1 MEYDKGKWHWRRRQG
16 WWWPITCAIISI
28 IFFADENDAFLFG
41 YQYQPSSIV
50 QTISKN
56 HHRYTR
62 NFVKLRQMGNDY
74 LSNLSP
80 IDDGTDD
87 DDDANPSTQSSSL
100 STTNVKNVFKRSL
113 SGIESV
119 ARSTSSGIESVARTA
134 SSGIDT
140 VARSTSSGIESVART
155 ATSGIDTVA
164 RSTSSGIEIVA
175 RKTSSGIE
183 SVAKKGAKDFRMTTV
198 YAGRAVKRGA
208 KDSFKLA
215 ERSVSDTGKVAMN
228 LVERGVSDTGK
239 VAKWIDSQAK
249 AGTEAVGAS
258 TKRTVLNFTGKSTYE
273 VSCIVS

>member
-1 MEYDKGKWHWRRRQG
+1 MEYDKGKWHWRQG
-16 WWWPITCAIISI
+16 WWWPMTSCAIISI
-28 IFFADENDAFLFG
+28 LFFADKNDAFLFS
-41 YQYQPSSIV
+41 YQFQPP
-50 QTISKN
+50 ISKK
-56 HHRYTR
+56 HHSCEHT
-62 NFVKLRQMGNDY
+62 FVKLRQMGNDY

-87 DDDANPSTQSSSL
+87 DDANPSTESSSL
-100 STTNVKNVFKRSL
+100 STSNVKNVFKRSL
-113 SGIESV
+113 SGIESA
-119 ARSTSSGIESVARTA
+119 ARTATSGIESVAR
-134 SSGIDT
+134 S
-140 VARSTSSGIESVART
+140 

-183 SVAKKGAKDFRMTTV
+183 SVAKKGAKDFRITTV

-228 LVERGVSDTGK
+228 LAERGVSDTGK

>member
-16 WWWPITCAIISI
+16 WWWPITCAITSI
-28 IFFADENDAFLFG
+28 IFFADDNDAFLFG
-41 YQYQPSSIV
+41 YQFQPPV
-50 QTISKN
+50 SKN
-56 HHRYTR
+56 HHRCEHT
-62 NFVKLRQMGNDY
+62 FVKLRQMGNDY

-80 IDDGTDD
+80 IDDGTNDD
-87 DDDANPSTQSSSL
+87 DDDENPSINESSSL
-100 STTNVKNVFKRSL
+100 STSNVKNVFKRSL
-113 SGIESV
+113 SGIES
-119 ARSTSSGIESVARTA
+119 
-134 SSGIDT
+134 

-183 SVAKKGAKDFRMTTV
+183 SVARKGAKDFRITTV

-215 ERSVSDTGKVAMN
+215 ERSVSDTGRVAMN
-228 LVERGVSDTGK
+228 LAERGVSDTGK

-273 VSCIVS
+273 VSCIVSYRVPTLV

>member
-16 WWWPITCAIISI
+16 WWWSITCAVTSI
-28 IFFADENDAFLFG
+28 IFFADEYDAFLFS
-41 YQYQPSSIV
+41 YQFQPL
-50 QTISKN
+50 ISKK
-56 HHRYTR
+56 HHRCEHT
-62 NFVKLRQMGNDY
+62 FVKLRQMGNDY

-80 IDDGTDD
+80 IDDGNDD
-87 DDDANPSTQSSSL
+87 NANPTINIESSSL
-100 STTNVKNVFKRSL
+100 STSNVKNVFKRSL
-113 SGIESV
+113 SGIES
-119 ARSTSSGIESVARTA
+119 AARTA
-134 SSGIDT
+134 T
-140 VARSTSSGIESVART
+140 SGIESVART

-175 RKTSSGIE
+175 RKTSTGIE
-183 SVAKKGAKDFRMTTV
+183 SVAKKGAKDFRITTV

-228 LVERGVSDTGK
+228 LAERGVSDTGK

-273 VSCIVS
+273 VSNVVSYRSCRCHVPTLVQL